1 MSQPSPTRTHKQTD
15 PSIRVVGIVASAGG
29 PEAVIQ
35 VLAHLPADFPV
46 PLLLLQHL
54 GRTSQLVEILRRQT
68 PLAVH
73 WANDG
78 DVLRPATVWVAPP
91 HSSLQA
97 HPDGTLSLLKVD
109 DVVKRDKAGSGW
121 PSADQFF
128 TSLAFSYGCHA
139 LAIVL
144 TGAGRSGAVGVQEVK
159 RQGGMVLAQDEATSS
174 YWGMPQAAIK
184 TGCVDLVLPL
194 PQIAPALVSI
204 AYNRSMASSL
214 SGPAPQLA
222 CSERDAPMRSPWL
235 VWSMRGHIYK

>member
-1 MSQPSPTRTHKQTD
+1 MSQQSPTSTHKETD
-15 PSIRVVGIVASAGG
+15 TSIRVVGIVASAGG
-29 PEAVIQ
+29 PTAVTQ
-35 VLAHLPADFPV
+35 VLANLAADFPV
-46 PLLLLQHL
+46 PILLLLHL
-54 GRTSQLVEILRRQT
+54 GRSSQLVQILSRQT

-91 HSSLQA
+91 EDSLQA
-97 HPDGTLSLLKVD
+97 HPDGTVSLVKVD
-109 DVVKRDKAGSGW
+109 DVVKREKTGSGW

-139 LAIVL
+139 LVIVL
-144 TGAGRSGAVGVQEVK
+144 TGVGRSGAVGVQEVK

-204 AYNRSMASSL
+204 AYNRSMASPL

-222 CSERDAPMRSPWL
+222 CSQRDAPMRSPWL
-235 VWSMRGHIYK
+235 V

>member
-1 MSQPSPTRTHKQTD
+1 MSQQSPTGTPKKTD
-15 PSIRVVGIVASAGG
+15 TSIRIVGIVASAGG
-29 PEAVIQ
+29 PEAVTQ
-35 VLAHLPADFPV
+35 VLADLPADCPV

-54 GRTSQLVEILRRQT
+54 GRSSQLVEILSRQT

-91 HSSLQA
+91 DNSLQA
-97 HPDGTLSLLKVD
+97 HPDGTVSLVKVD
-109 DVVKRDKAGSGW
+109 EVVKLDKAGSGW

-128 TSLAFSYGCHA
+128 TSLASSYGCRA
-139 LAIVL
+139 LVIVL
-144 TGAGRSGAVGVQEVK
+144 TGMGRSGAVGVQDVK

-194 PQIAPALVSI
+194 PQIAPALVRI
-204 AYNRSMASSL
+204 ASNRSMAL
-214 SGPAPQLA
+214 P
-222 CSERDAPMRSPWL
+222 
-235 VWSMRGHIYK
+235 H